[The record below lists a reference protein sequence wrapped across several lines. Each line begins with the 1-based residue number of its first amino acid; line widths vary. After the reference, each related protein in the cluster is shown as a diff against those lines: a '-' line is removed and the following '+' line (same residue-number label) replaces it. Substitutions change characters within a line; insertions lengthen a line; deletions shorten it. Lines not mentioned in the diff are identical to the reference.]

1 MQSMAASLKHLIDSP
16 ASIDGETGSPSI
28 ACCRVMDAIAGDC
41 SSSFGERLK
50 IVEAECGFGE
60 RCSRGC
66 AGLPPADCSLIGA
79 GRSSIGRVVLSPDTV
94 ASGNAPCFD
103 TAGSAGVRPEVQA
116 ARPGVR
122 AVRPEARAVPGN
134 RGLLRLQPR
143 RKPFAPPPSLPAP
156 SLFPPSSARS
166 DPPTQTALLSSR
178 PCFEE
183 RCNATS
189 SVAARLEAANIL
201 PIMPVTR
208 VPWRS
213 ASGGL
218 PRPASKGWSLL
229 NGAR

>member
-16 ASIDGETGSPSI
+16 ASIDGKTGSPST

-103 TAGSAGVRPEVQA
+103 AAGSAGGSTGSAGGSWEPRTAPPSAPSQA
-116 ARPGVR
+116 VCASTVVARPVFIS
-122 AVRPEARAVPGN
+122 PI
-134 RGLLRLQPR
+134 PR
-143 RKPFAPPPSLPAP
+143 K
-156 SLFPPSSARS
+156 
-166 DPPTQTALLSSR
+166 
-178 PCFEE
+178 
-183 RCNATS
+183 
-189 SVAARLEAANIL
+189 V
-201 PIMPVTR
+201 
-208 VPWRS
+208 
-213 ASGGL
+213 
-218 PRPASKGWSLL
+218 
-229 NGAR
+229 

>member
-16 ASIDGETGSPSI
+16 ASIDGKTGSPST

-103 TAGSAGVRPEVQA
+103 AAGSAGGSTGSAGGSWEPRTAPPSAPSQA
-116 ARPGVR
+116 VCASTVVARPVF
-122 AVRPEARAVPGN
+122 VSPI
-134 RGLLRLQPR
+134 PR
-143 RKPFAPPPSLPAP
+143 K
-156 SLFPPSSARS
+156 
-166 DPPTQTALLSSR
+166 
-178 PCFEE
+178 
-183 RCNATS
+183 
-189 SVAARLEAANIL
+189 V
-201 PIMPVTR
+201 
-208 VPWRS
+208 
-213 ASGGL
+213 
-218 PRPASKGWSLL
+218 
-229 NGAR
+229 

>member
-16 ASIDGETGSPSI
+16 ASIDGKTGSPST

-103 TAGSAGVRPEVQA
+103 AAENAGGSARGSGGSAGSAGGSAGSAGGSTGSAGGPWEPRTAPPSAPSQA
-116 ARPGVR
+116 VCASTVVARPVFIS
-122 AVRPEARAVPGN
+122 PI
-134 RGLLRLQPR
+134 PR
-143 RKPFAPPPSLPAP
+143 K
-156 SLFPPSSARS
+156 
-166 DPPTQTALLSSR
+166 
-178 PCFEE
+178 
-183 RCNATS
+183 
-189 SVAARLEAANIL
+189 V
-201 PIMPVTR
+201 
-208 VPWRS
+208 
-213 ASGGL
+213 
-218 PRPASKGWSLL
+218 
-229 NGAR
+229 

>member
-16 ASIDGETGSPSI
+16 ASIDGKTGSPST

-103 TAGSAGVRPEVQA
+103 AAGSAGGSTGSAGGSWEPRTAPPSAPSQA
-116 ARPGVR
+116 VCASTVVARPVC
-122 AVRPEARAVPGN
+122 VSPI
-134 RGLLRLQPR
+134 Q
-143 RKPFAPPPSLPAP
+143 RK
-156 SLFPPSSARS
+156 
-166 DPPTQTALLSSR
+166 
-178 PCFEE
+178 
-183 RCNATS
+183 
-189 SVAARLEAANIL
+189 V
-201 PIMPVTR
+201 
-208 VPWRS
+208 
-213 ASGGL
+213 
-218 PRPASKGWSLL
+218 
-229 NGAR
+229 

>member
-79 GRSSIGRVVLSPDTV
+79 GRSSIGRVALSSDTV

-103 TAGSAGVRPEVQA
+103 AAGSAGGSARGSGGSTGSAGGFWEPRTAPPSAPPQA
-116 ARPGVR
+116 VCASTVVARPAFVS
-122 AVRPEARAVPGN
+122 PI
-134 RGLLRLQPR
+134 PR
-143 RKPFAPPPSLPAP
+143 K
-156 SLFPPSSARS
+156 
-166 DPPTQTALLSSR
+166 
-178 PCFEE
+178 
-183 RCNATS
+183 
-189 SVAARLEAANIL
+189 V
-201 PIMPVTR
+201 
-208 VPWRS
+208 
-213 ASGGL
+213 
-218 PRPASKGWSLL
+218 
-229 NGAR
+229 

>member
-16 ASIDGETGSPSI
+16 ASIDGKTGSPST

-103 TAGSAGVRPEVQA
+103 AAGSAGGSTGSAGGSTGSAGGSWEPRTAPPSAPSQA
-116 ARPGVR
+116 VCASTVVARPVF
-122 AVRPEARAVPGN
+122 VSPI
-134 RGLLRLQPR
+134 PR
-143 RKPFAPPPSLPAP
+143 K
-156 SLFPPSSARS
+156 
-166 DPPTQTALLSSR
+166 
-178 PCFEE
+178 
-183 RCNATS
+183 
-189 SVAARLEAANIL
+189 V
-201 PIMPVTR
+201 
-208 VPWRS
+208 
-213 ASGGL
+213 
-218 PRPASKGWSLL
+218 
-229 NGAR
+229 

>member
-16 ASIDGETGSPSI
+16 ASIDGKTGSPST

-103 TAGSAGVRPEVQA
+103 AAENAGGSARGSGGSAGSAGGSTGSAGGPWEPRTAPPSAPPQA
-116 ARPGVR
+116 VCASTVVARPVF
-122 AVRPEARAVPGN
+122 VSPI
-134 RGLLRLQPR
+134 PR
-143 RKPFAPPPSLPAP
+143 K
-156 SLFPPSSARS
+156 
-166 DPPTQTALLSSR
+166 
-178 PCFEE
+178 
-183 RCNATS
+183 
-189 SVAARLEAANIL
+189 V
-201 PIMPVTR
+201 
-208 VPWRS
+208 
-213 ASGGL
+213 
-218 PRPASKGWSLL
+218 
-229 NGAR
+229 

>member
-16 ASIDGETGSPSI
+16 ASIDGKTGSPST

-103 TAGSAGVRPEVQA
+103 AAGSAGGSARGSGGSTGSAGGSTGSAGGFWEPRTAPPSAPSQA
-116 ARPGVR
+116 VCASTVVARPVF
-122 AVRPEARAVPGN
+122 VSPI
-134 RGLLRLQPR
+134 Q
-143 RKPFAPPPSLPAP
+143 RK
-156 SLFPPSSARS
+156 
-166 DPPTQTALLSSR
+166 
-178 PCFEE
+178 
-183 RCNATS
+183 
-189 SVAARLEAANIL
+189 V
-201 PIMPVTR
+201 
-208 VPWRS
+208 
-213 ASGGL
+213 
-218 PRPASKGWSLL
+218 
-229 NGAR
+229 

>member
-16 ASIDGETGSPSI
+16 ASIDGKTGSPST

-103 TAGSAGVRPEVQA
+103 AAGSAGGSTGSAGGSTGSAGGSWEPRTAPPSAPSQA
-116 ARPGVR
+116 VCASTVVARPVC
-122 AVRPEARAVPGN
+122 VSPI
-134 RGLLRLQPR
+134 Q
-143 RKPFAPPPSLPAP
+143 RK
-156 SLFPPSSARS
+156 
-166 DPPTQTALLSSR
+166 
-178 PCFEE
+178 
-183 RCNATS
+183 
-189 SVAARLEAANIL
+189 V
-201 PIMPVTR
+201 
-208 VPWRS
+208 
-213 ASGGL
+213 
-218 PRPASKGWSLL
+218 
-229 NGAR
+229 